1 MYDGSKLKTNKAKA
15 HMYFLV
21 KVKTNNPSEASQET
35 NSALKS
41 ITLSIAGLLP
51 QTVSISC

>member
-15 HMYFLV
+15 HTYFLV